1 MKINR
6 NFSDNSSCVCFCLYV
21 FISITVIIFKISHFA
36 CTGVNIKVMK
46 GQVEEKV
53 ISILLCKDTI
63 LSKKRAVF
71 YGYLYF
77 CMIYAINVI

>member
-1 MKINR
+1 M
-6 NFSDNSSCVCFCLYV
+6 
-21 FISITVIIFKISHFA
+21 
-36 CTGVNIKVMK
+36 KVMK
-46 GQVEEKV
+46 GQVAEKV